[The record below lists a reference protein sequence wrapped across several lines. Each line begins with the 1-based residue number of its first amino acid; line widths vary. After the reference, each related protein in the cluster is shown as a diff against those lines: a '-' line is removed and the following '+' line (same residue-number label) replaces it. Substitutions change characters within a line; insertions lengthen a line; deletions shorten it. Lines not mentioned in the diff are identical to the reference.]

1 VAVAVAPSPAGRLT
15 LVRSL
20 SRSTWLAQLD
30 DAPVVARA
38 VTAPPTGAVHDPL
51 LVPVVGSVD
60 LDGTQWLVSEYV
72 DGTSVQRLLSLATL
86 SSPQA
91 AYIAARTLAGL
102 ATLHAAGRAHGRLS
116 AGNVLVD
123 RDGAVQLCDW
133 ALGTDATPSDDL
145 AAAQRLVAS
154 LVRNADRPAARRGE
168 LLHRLERLAATPIT
182 DAAAAAGDLEAAL
195 GDPATVADELGI
207 LVGASNRPPGGVVVA
222 SPLPPRLPHD
232 RRPLTRG
239 PVRRRW
245 VVAAGAVLVLA
256 AAGAAVLAVS
266 QRRHEAAKAPS
277 TSRTSPPQPVS
288 PSPAPRSTAPGSP
301 TALAPRSAGFVN
313 GVVVTPVETC
323 QPGASCSVRVTIKIT
338 AHDDV
343 KHLSWR
349 FVLVDPCTGSR
360 TDRPGGS
367 MIAQPSWQHIYTTT
381 RVPLPQTRSV
391 ALLAMTTA
399 PVRAASAPVTV
410 PSGHAQC

>member
-1 VAVAVAPSPAGRLT
+1 VVVALAPSPAGRLT

-30 DAPVVARA
+30 GAPVVARA

-51 LVPVVGSVD
+51 LVPVIGSVD
-60 LDGTQWLVSEYV
+60 LDGMQWLVSEHV

-86 SSPQA
+86 SSRQA

-102 ATLHAAGRAHGRLS
+102 ATLHAADRAHGRLC
-116 AGNVLVD
+116 AGNVLID
-123 RDGAVQLCDW
+123 RDGTVQLSDW
-133 ALGTDATPSDDL
+133 ALGTDATSSGDL
-145 AAAQRLVAS
+145 AAARDLVAA
-154 LVRNADRPAARRGE
+154 LIRNADRPAARRGQ
-168 LLHRLERLAATPIT
+168 LLQRLERLAASPIT
-182 DAAAAAGDLEAAL
+182 DAAAAAGELEGAL
-195 GDPATVADELGI
+195 GDSATVADELGL

-222 SPLPPRLPHD
+222 APLPPRLPHD
-232 RRPLTRG
+232 RRPLTRRPG
-239 PVRRRW
+239 KRRW
-245 VVAAGAVLVLA
+245 AVAAGTVLVLA

-266 QRRHEAAKAPS
+266 QRRHETAGTPPAS
-277 TSRTSPPQPVS
+277 HTSPPPPVS
-288 PSPAPRSTAPGSP
+288 PSPVPRSTAPVAA
-301 TALAPRSAGFVN
+301 TAVAPRSAGFVD
-313 GVVVTPVETC
+313 GVAITPVEAC

-343 KHLSWR
+343 KHVTWT

-360 TDRPGGS
+360 TDVPGGS

>member
-1 VAVAVAPSPAGRLT
+1 MTSSPTASLT

-30 DAPVVARA
+30 GAPVVARA
-38 VTAPPTGAVHDPL
+38 VTAPPTGTMQDPL
-51 LVPVVGSVD
+51 LVPVIGEVGVD
-60 LDGTQWLVSEYV
+60 GSRWLVSQHVE
-72 DGTSVQRLLSLATL
+72 GISVQRLLTVATL
-86 SSPQA
+86 SSSQA

-102 ATLHAAGRAHGRLS
+102 ATLHAAGRAHGRLH

-123 RDGAVQLCDW
+123 RDGTVQLSDW

-145 AAAQRLVAS
+145 TGARQLVAA

-168 LLHRLERLAATPIT
+168 LLERMELLAAEPLT
-182 DAAAAAGDLEAAL
+182 DPAAAAGQLEDAL
-195 GDPATVADELGI
+195 RDPATVADELGT
-207 LVGASNRPPGGVVVA
+207 LVGASNRPPGGVVA
-222 SPLPPRLPHD
+222 ATPLPPRLPHD
-232 RRPLTRG
+232 RRPLRRG
-239 PVRRRW
+239 PVQRRW
-245 VVAAGAVLVLA
+245 LVAAGTVLVVA

-266 QRRHEAAKAPS
+266 QHRHETAQTPPA
-277 TSRTSPPQPVS
+277 SRTSPPPPVS
-288 PSPAPRSTAPGSP
+288 HKPAPHSTGPI
-301 TALAPRSAGFVN
+301 TAAAVAPRSAGFVN
-313 GVVVTPVETC
+313 AVVVTPVETC
-323 QPGASCSVRVTIKIT
+323 QPGASCSVRVTIEIT
-338 AHDDV
+338 AHADV
-343 KHLSWR
+343 KHVAWT

-360 TDRPGGS
+360 RDVPGGS
-367 MIAQPSWQHIYTTT
+367 MTAQPSWQHIYTTT

>member
-1 VAVAVAPSPAGRLT
+1 MAPSPAGRLT

-30 DAPVVARA
+30 GAPVVARA

-51 LVPVVGSVD
+51 LVPVIGSVD
-60 LDGTQWLVSEYV
+60 LDGTQWLVSEHV

-102 ATLHAAGRAHGRLS
+102 ATLHAAGQAHGRLC
-116 AGNVLVD
+116 AGNVLID
-123 RDGAVQLCDW
+123 RDGTVQLSDW
-133 ALGTDATPSDDL
+133 ALGTDATSSDDL
-145 AAAQRLVAS
+145 AAARELVAA
-154 LVRNADRPAARRGE
+154 LIHNADRPAARRGE
-168 LLHRLERLAATPIT
+168 LLQRLERLAASPIT
-182 DAAAAAGDLEAAL
+182 DAAAAAGELENAL
-195 GDPATVADELGI
+195 GDSASVADELGI
-207 LVGASNRPPGGVVVA
+207 LVGASNRPPGGVVA
-222 SPLPPRLPHD
+222 ATPLPPRLPHD
-232 RRPLTRG
+232 RRPLSRRSG
-239 PVRRRW
+239 KRRW
-245 VVAAGAVLVLA
+245 AVAAGTVLVLA

-266 QRRHEAAKAPS
+266 QRRHETAGTPPP
-277 TSRTSPPQPVS
+277 SRTSPPPPAS
-288 PSPAPRSTAPGSP
+288 PGPAPRSTRPLA
-301 TALAPRSAGFVN
+301 AMAVAPRSAGFVD
-313 GVVVTPVETC
+313 GVAVTPVETC

-343 KHLSWR
+343 KHVTWT

-360 TDRPGGS
+360 TDVPGGS
-367 MIAQPSWQHIYTTT
+367 MIAQPSWQNIYTTT

>member
-1 VAVAVAPSPAGRLT
+1 MAPSPVGPLT

-30 DAPVVARA
+30 GAPVVARA
-38 VTAPPTGAVHDPL
+38 VTAPPAGAVRDPL
-51 LVPVVGSVD
+51 LVPVIGIAD
-60 LDGTQWLVSEYV
+60 LGGTEWLVSEHV
-72 DGTSVQRLLSLATL
+72 DGTSVHRLLGLVTL
-86 SSPQA
+86 SSAQA

-123 RDGAVQLCDW
+123 RDGTVQLSDW
-133 ALGTDATPSDDL
+133 ALETNARPAADL
-145 AAAQRLVAS
+145 AAARRLVAA

-168 LLHRLERLAATPIT
+168 LLDRLERLAAAPIA
-182 DAAAAAGDLEAAL
+182 DAAAAAGELEHAL
-195 GDPATVADELGI
+195 GDTAGVADELGS
-207 LVGASNRPPGGVVVA
+207 LVGASSRPPGGVVA
-222 SPLPPRLPHD
+222 ATPLPPRLPQN
-232 RRPLTRG
+232 RQPLTRS
-239 PVRRRW
+239 PVPRRW
-245 VVAAGAVLVLA
+245 LVAAGTVLVLA

-266 QRRHEAAKAPS
+266 HRRHEAAPPPS
-277 TSRTSPPQPVS
+277 SSRTSPPPPAS
-288 PSPAPRSTAPGSP
+288 PSPAQHSTAPAGA
-301 TALAPRSAGFVN
+301 TAVAPRSAGFVDAI
-313 GVVVTPVETC
+313 VVTPVETC
-323 QPGASCSVRVTIKIT
+323 QPGASCPVKVTIKIT

-343 KHLSWR
+343 KHVTWT

-360 TDRPGGS
+360 TNVAGGS
-367 MIAQPSWQHIYTTT
+367 MVAQPSWQHIYTTT
-381 RVPLPQTRSV
+381 SVPLPQTRSV

>member
-1 VAVAVAPSPAGRLT
+1 VVVEVAPSLAGRLT

-30 DAPVVARA
+30 GVPVVARA
-38 VTAPPTGAVHDPL
+38 VTAPPAGTMQDPL
-51 LVPVVGSVD
+51 LVPVIGDVD
-60 LDGTQWLVSEYV
+60 LDGTRWLVSEQV
-72 DGTSVQRLLSLATL
+72 DGTSVQRLLTLTTL
-86 SSPQA
+86 SASQA
-91 AYIAARTLAGL
+91 AYLAARTLAGL
-102 ATLHAAGRAHGRLS
+102 ATLHAADRAHGRLH

-123 RDGAVQLCDW
+123 RDGTIQLSDW
-133 ALGTDATPSDDL
+133 ALGTDATPADDL
-145 AAAQRLVAS
+145 AAARELVAA

-168 LLHRLERLAATPIT
+168 LLPRLERLAAAPIA
-182 DAAAAAGDLEAAL
+182 DPAAAAGELEDAL
-195 GDPATVADELGI
+195 GDPATVADELGN
-207 LVGASNRPPGGVVVA
+207 LVGATNRPPGGVVA
-222 SPLPPRLPHD
+222 AAPLPPRLPHD

-239 PVRRRW
+239 PVQRRW
-245 VVAAGAVLVLA
+245 LVAAGTVLALA

-266 QRRHEAAKAPS
+266 HRRHDTAQTPQA
-277 TSRTSPPQPVS
+277 SRTSPPQPAS
-288 PSPAPRSTAPGSP
+288 PSPARHSAGPVAATAV
-301 TALAPRSAGFVN
+301 APRSAGFVN

-343 KHLSWR
+343 KHVAWT
-349 FVLVDPCTGSR
+349 FVLVDPCTGTR
-360 TDRPGGS
+360 TNVPGGS
-367 MIAQPSWQHIYTTT
+367 MIAQPSWQHIYTTM